1 MEGAEETPSTST
13 EKRNS
18 ISNLMPRVARYLSHI
33 RFLMIRVARHMKCF
47 LLLFIYCENTC
58 EYNAFSEDLKIL
70 TFQGLGGGLCPL
82 YCLLGWV
89 FQLLCFHFYA
99 ASPELLTAIYYSF
112 ASKPT
117 WSSNVKP
124 VSVVQTDLDKVLPM
138 GQRGKIGVIS
148 VYLIASSPIFPLTSP
163 PVLFPVSKF
172 WVSQH
177 FCLRYPRQR
186 SKSNFEYI
194 QPLLQ
199 SILFCSFHCVCFFT
213 VV

>member
-1 MEGAEETPSTST
+1 MVFWRILILLPVELVPCSRMKNELFIIFGGSCENIFNIWTTSQHDIYQKLARMEGAEETPSTST

-18 ISNLMPRVARYLSHI
+18 ISNLMPRVARYLSYI

-58 EYNAFSEDLKIL
+58 EYNAFSGDLKIL

-99 ASPELLTAIYYSF
+99 ASPELLTAIYYYIPLP
-112 ASKPT
+112 ASQA

-138 GQRGKIGVIS
+138 EGGGDS
-148 VYLIASSPIFPLTSP
+148 GGD
-163 PVLFPVSKF
+163 
-172 WVSQH
+172 WGH
-177 FCLRYPRQR
+177 
-186 SKSNFEYI
+186 
-194 QPLLQ
+194 
-199 SILFCSFHCVCFFT
+199 
-213 VV
+213 